1 MAFRSILLFLLI
13 ATCCNSA
20 TAFYSEDG
28 PVTVFS
34 SKDQF
39 TEEVLK
45 ATDSIWMITFFT
57 PDCAPCQAL
66 EPEFNKLATKLAGI
80 AKVGAV
86 DLQAAQE
93 VAKQLGIQQLPTI
106 KFFAHEPEFNPYTKV
121 FDKTA
126 VDYKGPRTAKKMA
139 DFLTT
144 QLPTFITV
152 LEDVA
157 GYGQFKSDNSEGLA
171 SAILFSS
178 KEESSPLYKALSLQ
192 FKDRLRLAE
201 VRTAEGT
208 DLAGEFGVDAFPT
221 VILEKSD
228 GTRVQYDGTIGAE
241 PLADFFLE
249 YAAAAREPKET
260 NAQQKAP
267 QVLPLAEI
275 AADDFEATVLGSE
288 EIWLV
293 AFTKPEEEKCKEE
306 YDQLV
311 KTVNDLHGL
320 VKAGQVVLNDEATVK
335 LATDW
340 TATDAASGEAC
351 YQIALFPFGPDKAD
365 ADAEIFSGEM
375 DVKKLQEFVFESV
388 PSLVTP
394 VTSQNSDQF
403 LQMGD
408 LSIPKLILF
417 SKKTEISG
425 TYKSLA
431 MNYRSDFIFGYA
443 SSADTA
449 LASRF
454 QITTFPKLL
463 LLIAQ
468 PTEDGQVNFGL
479 QPYNGPLN
487 YQQMSLFCKSI
498 AAQLEGLKNQ
508 GQQQEANKEAPAEVV
523 EVSTNDE
530 MYAACGAKGG
540 LCVIALL
547 DATSEKHGANLEVL
561 TKVAEMNA
569 GKPFSF
575 SWVNAL
581 RQFDFSM
588 AFEKYP
594 EDVPTVVVLSY
605 RKLRFAP
612 LRGSFGVDE
621 IDALM
626 SSVATGRT
634 GTQMIQ
640 EMPKLVDGGM
650 DPPAQEEIIE
660 EEEFDLSDLMGEEID
675 SGIPSK
681 EDLLKQAEK
690 EIEEEKARKKREAEE
705 AAEREKAEK
714 SKKDKKKKKKNK
726 KKKDLHS
733 DL

>member
-1 MAFRSILLFLLI
+1 MAFRSILLFLLVV
-13 ATCCNSA
+13 TCCNSA
-20 TAFYSEDG
+20 TAFYNEDG

-39 TEEVLK
+39 NEEVLK

-106 KFFAHEPEFNPYTKV
+106 KFFAHEPELNPYTKV

-139 DFLTT
+139 DFLTA

-152 LEDVA
+152 LEDAA
-157 GYGQFKSDNSEGLA
+157 GYSHFKSDNSEGLA

-208 DLAGEFGVDAFPT
+208 ELAGEFGVDTLPT

-241 PLADFFLE
+241 PLADFFTE
-249 YAAAAREPKET
+249 YAAAAPEPKET

-267 QVLPLAEI
+267 QVAPLAEI
-275 AADDFEATVLGSE
+275 PDFEATVLESE
-288 EIWLV
+288 DIWLV

-306 YDQLV
+306 NDKLV

-320 VKAGQVVLNDEATVK
+320 VKAGQVVLNDEASVK

-340 TATDAASGEAC
+340 TATEAASGEAC

-365 ADAEIFSGEM
+365 ADAEIFSGEL

-408 LSIPKLILF
+408 FSMPKLILF

-431 MNYRSDFIFGYA
+431 MNFRSDFAFGFA
-443 SSADTA
+443 SSTDTA
-449 LASRF
+449 LATRF

-479 QPYNGPLN
+479 QPYNGALN

-498 AAQLEGLKNQ
+498 AMQLEMMKNQ
-508 GQQQEANKEAPAEVV
+508 GQEQEVKKEAPAEVV

-530 MYAACGAKGG
+530 MYEACAAKGG

-547 DATSEKHGANLEVL
+547 DATSETHGANLEVL
-561 TKVAEMNA
+561 TKVATMNA

-575 SWVNAL
+575 SWVNAP

-588 AFEKYP
+588 AFEKSP
-594 EDVPTVVVLSY
+594 EDVPTVVILSY

-626 SSVATGRT
+626 TSVATGRT

-640 EMPKLVDGGM
+640 EMPKLVDGGI
-650 DPPAQEEIIE
+650 DPPAQEEMIE

-681 EDLLKQAEK
+681 EDLIKQAEK

-705 AAEREKAEK
+705 AAEKEKAEK

-726 KKKDLHS
+726 KKKELHS